1 MTDVM
6 NRTLRAVIRLMAV
19 PGWVLVIGVSAQA
32 QTAPETHPR
41 QGQTCPEGRYEGRPS
56 PGKNSYVK
64 DPYVWAV
71 TREFAQRF
79 CMPEEFVADDLKG
92 AHAIAYWHGKPTG
105 KEVCEIKDGQEV
117 CQPSR
122 HGHWLEIYV
131 KNGVIPKYD
140 PEVGFYVREYAS
152 SANVIGSPRKE
163 RIIEQAK
170 QNSDARKR
178 GEILE
183 PPGQRRPFMGIG
195 PMANGKRITFH
206 YLARTAPT
214 QVDERPAA
222 LSEHYYLQN
231 WYQGID
237 LIALEAWSRG
247 AIVGKE
253 KQLASPEFGYSIG
266 VTGEIHDAGTLKYPD
281 GFLHVIELPKRIVQ
295 VLNAADRGGGKA
307 FEQAVRNLGAS
318 VQQPAR

>member
-1 MTDVM
+1 MTNVM
-6 NRTLRAVIRLMAV
+6 NRTLRAAIGLLAV
-19 PGWVLVIGVSAQA
+19 PGWVLVIGV
-32 QTAPETHPR
+32 TAHAETATAALPL
-41 QGQTCPEGRYEGRPS
+41 QGQTCPEGRYEGRPT
-56 PGKNSYVK
+56 PGKTSYIK

-117 CQPSR
+117 CQPTR

-131 KNGVIPKYD
+131 KNGAIPKYD
-140 PEVGFYVREYAS
+140 PEVGFYVREYANS
-152 SANVIGSPRKE
+152 GDLVRTQQNLRNV
-163 RIIEQAK
+163 
-170 QNSDARKR
+170 DARDK
-178 GEILE
+178 GTYID
-183 PPGQRRPFMGIG
+183 PAGKRRPYYGLG
-195 PMANGKRITFH
+195 KTAQGKRITFH
-206 YLARTAPT
+206 YLARTTTT

-231 WYQGID
+231 WYEGID

-253 KQLASPEFGYSIG
+253 RQLASPKFGYSIG

-281 GFLHVIELPKRIVQ
+281 GFLHVIELPQRIVQ

-307 FEQAVRNLGAS
+307 FEEAVRDRGTS
-318 VQQPAR
+318 MKQPAR